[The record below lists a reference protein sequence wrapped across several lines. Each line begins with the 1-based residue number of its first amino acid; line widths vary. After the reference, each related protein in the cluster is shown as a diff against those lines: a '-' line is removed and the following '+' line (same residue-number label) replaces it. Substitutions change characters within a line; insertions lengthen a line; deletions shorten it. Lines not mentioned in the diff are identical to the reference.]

1 MKIAIINGPN
11 LNLLGNRETNIYG
24 TQSFETYFETLQAI
38 FKDDELIYF
47 QDNVEGNLVTAI
59 QQFGFN
65 ADAIVLNPA
74 AYTHTSVAIGDAVAA
89 VTATVVEVHISNIFA
104 RESFRQISHV
114 SAKCAG
120 VISGLGLKGYELA
133 IHYIKSQAVPA

>member
-38 FKDDELIYF
+38 FKDDELFYF

-59 QQFGFN
+59 QQFGFSV
-65 ADAIVLNPA
+65 DAIVLNPA

-89 VTATVVEVHISNIFA
+89 VTTMVVEVHISNIFA
-104 RESFRQISHV
+104 REAFRQISHV
-114 SAKCAG
+114 SAKCTG

-133 IHYIKSQAVPA
+133 IQYIKTTSAHT